1 MERKLFFPNILVTFV
16 QLNIKDNNMRKQNL
30 WMAALAM
37 SLTLSVQA
45 QQGNGGISQQMLQQ
59 IKQSYQGT
67 PTDKALHNAIAN
79 NDINKLAVNTESLNN
94 FDTYFSNNHPDVAG
108 YLQV

>member
-1 MERKLFFPNILVTFV
+1 
-16 QLNIKDNNMRKQNL
+16 MRKQNL